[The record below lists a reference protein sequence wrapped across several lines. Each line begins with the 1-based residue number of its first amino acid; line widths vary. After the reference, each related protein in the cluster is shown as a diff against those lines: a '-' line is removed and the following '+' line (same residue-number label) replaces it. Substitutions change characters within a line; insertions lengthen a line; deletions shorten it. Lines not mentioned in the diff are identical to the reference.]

1 MFEARFRQATV
12 LKKIIEALKEL
23 VTDVNLEISQEGIA
37 LQAMDASHVALVT
50 FFLRATDFE
59 EYHCHRSQ
67 TLGISIASLSKIIK
81 CADNE
86 DSIVIR
92 AEDQASMITFIFEG
106 KNDDKLSEFNLNLLT
121 LDSEHMGIPE
131 QEYAAVVQMPSS
143 DFTRICRELSQM
155 SDTLNVDV
163 NKERVVFSV
172 NGDSGRGAIS
182 LKHRETGSDRTIID
196 VTNGVNASFALRYL
210 NLFNKA
216 SSLASTAILSVSE
229 DLPLI
234 LRFDFEIGVMKYY
247 LAPKI
252 SDD

>member
-1 MFEARFRQATV
+1 
-12 LKKIIEALKEL
+12 
-23 VTDVNLEISQEGIA
+23 
-37 LQAMDASHVALVT
+37 MDASHVALVT
-50 FFLRATDFE
+50 FFLRASDFE
-59 EYHCHRSQ
+59 EYQCHRAQ
-67 TLGISIASLSKIIK
+67 TLGISISNLSKIIK
-81 CADNE
+81 CADND
-86 DSIVIR
+86 DSITIR
-92 AEDQASMITFIFEG
+92 AEDQASVITFIFEG
-106 KNDDKLSEFNLNLLT
+106 KNDDKLSEFNLNLLS
-121 LDSEHMGIPE
+121 LDTEHMGIPE
-131 QEYAAVVQMPSS
+131 QEYAAVIQLPSS
-143 DFTRICRELSQM
+143 EFCRICRELSQM

-182 LKHRETGSDRTIID
+182 LKHRQLGEQRTIID

-216 SSLASTAILSVSE
+216 SVLGSQAILSVSE

-252 SDD
+252 NDE